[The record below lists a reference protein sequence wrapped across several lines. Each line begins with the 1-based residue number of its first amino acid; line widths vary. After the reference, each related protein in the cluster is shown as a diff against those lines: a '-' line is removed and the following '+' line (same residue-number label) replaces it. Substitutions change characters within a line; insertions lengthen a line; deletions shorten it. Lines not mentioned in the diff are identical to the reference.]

1 MSTMFCQKPQIL
13 KWHLELV
20 GVTGTGQNQVIFL
33 FQKAGEVGVGCGV
46 VLGRARVE
54 DGGLRGAAMRS
65 EKIIETL
72 QTLKELLDDGLITE
86 LTEQEYEAYR
96 RKEIDLWVQRQ
107 RQSEGEGGDRGQ
119 APDAVVGTSSG
130 RGREVSGQGSDTKV
144 EAVAPVRREPLPQKR
159 GRTGRK
165 NGSSIYCGVSKSKR
179 GKWEARVYIKGKHH
193 SLGVYKDEEMAAEA
207 FDKAVIKIRGKD
219 ADTNFPPQEYAE
231 EMRSRGASEISV
243 EKFICQLRSEAKRKA
258 EVDKP
263 KPAKTGYIL
272 FADHVRDRVKEDLTA
287 DLAEGEKLHGRA
299 IGRATMSAIAALW
312 REQDKETK
320 EEWQAR
326 AKELRAAVDQTPE
339 RAAVEVGPSTSRGG
353 KAVEVD
359 RPGPSKR
366 PMHEGEGEATHA
378 EYYARVADLY
388 HSHEDAAG

>member
-1 MSTMFCQKPQIL
+1 
-13 KWHLELV
+13 
-20 GVTGTGQNQVIFL
+20 
-33 FQKAGEVGVGCGV
+33 
-46 VLGRARVE
+46 
-54 DGGLRGAAMRS
+54 MRS

-119 APDAVVGTSSG
+119 APDAAVGTSSG

-144 EAVAPVRREPLPQKR
+144 EAGAPVRREPLPQKR
-159 GRTGRK
+159 GRGGPKNRSSLYRGVTFHKQTGR
-165 NGSSIYCGVSKSKR
+165 
-179 GKWEARVYIKGKHH
+179 WWARVYTKGKHH

-243 EKFICQLRSEAKRKA
+243 EKFILQLRSEAKRKA
-258 EVDKP
+258 EVDNP

-272 FADHVRDRVKEDLTA
+272 FADHVRDRVKEDLTT

-299 IGRATMSAIAALW
+299 IAKALMCAIAALW
-312 REQDKETK
+312 SKQDKETK
-320 EEWQAR
+320 EEWKAR
-326 AKELRAAVDQTPE
+326 AKGLRTAVDQTPE
-339 RAAVEVGPSTSRGG
+339 RAAVEGGPSTSQDA
-353 KAVEVD
+353 KAEGAD
-359 RPGPSKR
+359 GPGPSKR
-366 PMHEGEGEATHA
+366 PRHEGEGEATHA